1 MQPGKGPARRG
12 LTVQVDADG
21 NTVREEP
28 AAGPEPESTA
38 AVAATRESDP
48 SGAVGYDGVALDVRP
63 DDSEE
68 LMEGQHACCSEHC
81 IRSFNFMERCRALTQ
96 PLTSQAT
103 AATAATEA
111 RATPIWSLVQYDV
124 S

>member
-21 NTVREEP
+21 HAVREKP
-28 AAGPEPESTA
+28 AAGTEPESTA
-38 AVAATRESDP
+38 TRGSDP

-81 IRSFNFMERCRALTQ
+81 IRSFDLLERCRALTQ
-96 PLTSQAT
+96 PLASQAT

-111 RATPIWSLVQYDV
+111 RATPISHWHAIIL
-124 S
+124 